1 MQLVPALFA
10 REHFPQ
16 CTTKVVLRNSEDQS
30 WEVKYAT
37 HGNNHKLSQG
47 WRVFVHDNNLK
58 IGDICIFE
66 LLAKKEILVHVFRA
80 PKIELTCDRV

>member
-10 REHFPQ
+10 RQHFPQ
-16 CTTKVVLRNSEDQS
+16 CTTKVVLRNSEDQY

-47 WRVFVHDNNLK
+47 WRVFVHDNKLK

-66 LLAKKEILVHVFRA
+66 LLAKTEILVHVFRA
-80 PKIELTCDRV
+80 PKIELACNRV